1 MKRILILL
9 SLLCAMS
16 AQALTNGDFESG
28 NTGFTVSGYTYA
40 DTSVAGDRYDFRTE
54 SPWSG
59 SYGSL
64 TDHTSG
70 GGQYMVVNGSAVAAN
85 YFWSQNVDVVA
96 GEEYTFSG
104 WAANLTLAPN
114 PVIQLNVDNIN
125 KGSFSVGANSN
136 PPVWEQFSFTWT
148 AATTETVSLTLHDT
162 QTAANGND
170 FAIDDLGMVPEP
182 ATASLMALVAGLGF
196 LISRHLVS

>member
-1 MKRILILL
+1 
-9 SLLCAMS
+9 
-16 AQALTNGDFESG
+16 
-28 NTGFTVSGYTYA
+28 
-40 DTSVAGDRYDFRTE
+40 
-54 SPWSG
+54 
-59 SYGSL
+59 
-64 TDHTSG
+64 
-70 GGQYMVVNGSAVAAN
+70 MVVNGSAVATD
-85 YFWSQNVDVVA
+85 YFWSQNMDVVA

-114 PVIQLNVDNIN
+114 PVIQLNVGNIN

-162 QTAANGND
+162 QTAADGND

-182 ATASLMALVAGLGF
+182 ASALLIFIGGTLVAAK
-196 LISRHLVS
+196 RHFFSKV